1 MFLTCLC
8 GCTSS
13 VITDQASCFM
23 NRLVF
28 TFSDSLFCFAF
39 PNENLFM
46 FMFVFILRISQG
58 MLMPNTLFSV
68 FANSVEVEQS

>member
-23 NRLVF
+23 NRLF
-28 TFSDSLFCFAF
+28 TFSDSLFFSQKKIC
-39 PNENLFM
+39 FM